1 MAGSRNLH
9 GETKKHRY
17 TNAWLPFESINFLS
31 VHRLIPLF
39 IENSWKEIDNS
50 LGTEGGITLC
60 YDYLNFYFMIMITYI
75 TDIISVPK
83 IYIWLILLKQQIIIY
98 ICQ

>member
-60 YDYLNFYFMIMITYI
+60 YDYFNFYFMIMITYI
-75 TDIISVPK
+75 TDIFQFPK
-83 IYIWLILLKQQIIIY
+83 FTSG
-98 ICQ
+98 

>member
-39 IENSWKEIDNS
+39 IENSWKEIDN
-50 LGTEGGITLC
+50 LPGTEGGITLC
-60 YDYLNFYFMIMITYI
+60 YDYFNFYFMIMIKYI
-75 TDIISVPK
+75 TDIF
-83 IYIWLILLKQQIIIY
+83 
-98 ICQ
+98 